1 MNTFSKV
8 YGPLSISS
16 TPGGVWK
23 IEKKRKARDR
33 KNKPQK
39 NLRREHSGSE
49 EDEAIFI
56 DIEPDN
62 TNDKECED
70 LTGYGLMKKKKSL
83 CTKIDLKI

>member
-8 YGPLSISS
+8 DGPLSISS

-39 NLRREHSGSE
+39 NLKREHSSGE
-49 EDEAIFI
+49 EDEAIFT
-56 DIEPDN
+56 DIESDN
-62 TNDKECED
+62 INDKECED
-70 LTGYGLMKKKKSL
+70 LTGYGLMKKKKPQ